1 MSTQK
6 VNVQFDYD
14 FAGTL
19 TSDKG
24 TIKLGAQEGGMS
36 PYNLL
41 LGGLASCLYATF
53 LEIAMK
59 KKITFDKADISVVGE
74 KREEVP
80 TTLKE
85 TRVVMTVH
93 GAPEEARKGL
103 TKAMDLAAKYC
114 SIYQTISGVSEM
126 YHEIRFE

>member
-1 MSTQK
+1 MAMQQVS
-6 VNVQFDYD
+6 VEFDYD
-14 FAGTL
+14 FVGTL
-19 TSDKG
+19 TTEKG
-24 TIKLGAQEGGMS
+24 QVNLGMQDGGMS

-59 KKITFDKADISVVGE
+59 KKITFEKTEIEILGD

-85 TRVVMTVH
+85 TSVILTVT
-93 GAPEEARKGL
+93 GADGKSHRGL
-103 TKAMDLAAKYC
+103 EKALDLAAKYC
-114 SIYQTISGVSEM
+114 SIYQTISQVSKM
-126 YHEIRFE
+126 SHEIKFQ